1 MSAAVQKGTRMLTLI
16 NSDDEQQA
24 FPSPERAL
32 KEPNG
37 LLAVGGS
44 LSIAR
49 LELAYRRGI
58 FPWYGEGDPILWWS
72 PDPRLVLF
80 PGDLRISRSLRKT
93 LRRRIFQFSFD
104 RAFGAVIRACAVPR
118 GKSEGTWLSAD
129 MRSAYV
135 AFHRAGFAHSFEA
148 WQDGCLVG
156 GLYGVAMGRIFYG
169 ESMFHRVT
177 DASKATLAFAV
188 ACLSSWNY
196 RLIDCQVYS
205 SHLASLGA
213 ITIPRSEFL
222 ALVSDYSQMSL
233 NPEAWRQ
240 APRDFP

>member
-1 MSAAVQKGTRMLTLI
+1 MLTLI
-16 NSDDEQQA
+16 DPNDERQA
-24 FPSPERAL
+24 FPPPDAAL

-44 LSIAR
+44 LSVAR

-80 PGDLRISRSLRKT
+80 PEKLRISRSLRKT
-93 LRRRIFQFSFD
+93 LRRRTFRFSFD
-104 RAFGAVIRACAVPR
+104 RAFVEVITACAEPR
-118 GKSEGTWLSAD
+118 GKSVGIWLTAD
-129 MRSAYV
+129 MRSAYL

-148 WQDGCLVG
+148 WQDGVLVG
-156 GLYGVAMGRIFYG
+156 GLYGVAMGQIFYG

-177 DASKATLAFAV
+177 DASKAALAFAV
-188 ACLSSWNY
+188 ACLSAWGY
-196 RLIDCQVYS
+196 RMIDCQVYS

-213 ITIPRSEFL
+213 SAIPRSEFQ
-222 ALVSDYSQMSL
+222 AMVSEYSEMPVDPQ
-233 NPEAWRQ
+233 AWQRT
-240 APRDFP
+240 PGDFP